1 LTPAHQPEQI
11 NRSATPV
18 CLLVPPGGVLGYP
31 SLALPSLKGYL
42 EASGIGAQLQDFNL
56 PAFEYVASRQN
67 IDILLERLAQSEN
80 ELRKQYQNERD
91 STRIEMLDFFLGIPD
106 ASRIHLSNIVD
117 RLRDKNV
124 FLHET
129 AYFVALHHLGVLTSL
144 VELIFSPLR
153 FTPGSLVGGMFSSI
167 RNFQRL
173 LTIETPYDQFIMREL
188 PSLDQN
194 FSLIGFSAF
203 SYDQLVM
210 SMRMSPMI
218 RKTNPGAIQV
228 LGGNCLCESE
238 VPPSLMLQLASQFDF
253 VVSGDGELP
262 LLRILEF
269 LDGKGSQDL
278 IPNAAYIQEGQ
289 LIDNKQSYKFRFEK
303 STRPSFSGLPMDD
316 YLLPE
321 PVLPFRFSNGCEYG
335 RCTFCAESADLG
347 TMSSRLNYREI
358 EASLLADH
366 FTELQERWG
375 ASIFMNCSSLLTA
388 EGAARIG
395 QVVAERNLSVQ
406 WYAMVR
412 NEKPWT
418 DNNVACAV
426 AGGSSTLGFGVES
439 FNRRVNHAMRK
450 GINVKQAPKIM
461 KDFKELGVTNN
472 IYTMVN
478 FPSETFEEYCEHLE
492 ALKQHFSDSFDIIF
506 QSRFLLV
513 VDAPE
518 LDRQIEELPD
528 TIQETLKEL
537 RSEPFPIYLVPDQK
551 TGSPAFRMPGDKFE
565 EKIDQYYKTLLYL
578 AFREP
583 LYFDRDFEI
592 TSRTFFWE
600 PEYLMI
606 VKNNPDK
613 RFLRGYSYRELLD
626 SELFL
631 TENICVQHNGS
642 GLISIQDPSRGI
654 FLQLGSL
661 TSFVLANH
669 PSGQRLYPT
678 FKRILEEFDPT
689 AKELLELYQ
698 DIHCSLRQLQ
708 ILMTDSDRSDTSEY
722 LPRSSL
728 LSREFGDV
736 QVATDQ
742 TGPAS

>member
-1 LTPAHQPEQI
+1 LASAHQPVYH
-11 NRSATPV
+11 SSTPV
-18 CLLVPPGGVLGYP
+18 CLVVPPGGVLGYP
-31 SLALPSLKGYL
+31 SLALPNLKGYL
-42 EASGIGAQLQDFNL
+42 KASGIGAQLQDFNL
-56 PAFEYVASRQN
+56 PAFEYVSSRPN
-67 IDILLERLAQSEN
+67 VDLLLERLARSEKKLRRQYLN
-80 ELRKQYQNERD
+80 EGD
-91 STRIEMLDFFLGIPD
+91 STRVEMLDFFLDIPD
-106 ASRIHLSNIVD
+106 ASRIHLSNVAD

-129 AYFVALHHLGVLTSL
+129 AYFLTLHHLGVLTNL
-144 VELIFSPLR
+144 VELVFSPLR
-153 FTPGSLVGGMFSSI
+153 FTPGSLVGGMFSSV
-167 RNFQRL
+167 RNFHDL
-173 LTIETPYDQFIMREL
+173 LTIETPYDQFIMHEL
-188 PSLDQN
+188 SLLDQKC
-194 FSLIGFSAF
+194 SLIGFSAF

-218 RKTNPGAIQV
+218 RESNPGAILV

-238 VPPSLMLQLASQFDF
+238 VPRSLMYELASRFDF

-269 LDGKGSQDL
+269 LDGKRSKDL
-278 IPNAAYIQEGQ
+278 IPNAAYIEDGQ
-289 LIDNKQSYKFRFEK
+289 LINNGGSYKYRFEK
-303 STRPSFSGLPMDD
+303 GTRPDFSGFPMDD

-335 RCTFCAESADLG
+335 RCTFCAESADRG
-347 TMSSRLNYREI
+347 PMSSRLNYREI
-358 EASLLADH
+358 ESNLLANH
-366 FTELQERWG
+366 FAELQEKWG

-388 EGAARIG
+388 EGASKIG
-395 QVVAERNLSVQ
+395 QAVAERNLAVQ

-418 DNNVACAV
+418 DKNIACAG
-426 AGGSSTLGFGVES
+426 AGGGSTLGFGVES

-461 KDFKELGVTNN
+461 KSFKELGVTNN

-478 FPSETFEEYCEHLE
+478 FPSETLEEYCEHLQ
-492 ALKQHFSDSFDIIF
+492 ALKNHFADSFDIIF

-518 LDRQIEELPD
+518 LDRQLEELPD
-528 TIQETLKEL
+528 TVQETLKAL

-551 TGSPAFRMPGDKFE
+551 TGSPAFRMPGDRFE
-565 EKIDQYYKTLLYL
+565 EKIDHYYKMLLSL
-578 AFREP
+578 AFQEP

-606 VKNNPDK
+606 VKNSPDK
-613 RFLRGYSYRELLD
+613 RFLRGYSYRDLLD

-631 TENICVQHNGS
+631 SEN
-642 GLISIQDPSRGI
+642 ISIQHNRSGQIVIQDPRRGI
-654 FLQLGSL
+654 FLQLGIL
-661 TSFVLANH
+661 TSFVIANH
-669 PSGQRLYPT
+669 VSGQRLFPI
-678 FKRILEEFDPT
+678 FKKILEEFDPT

-708 ILMTDSDRSDTSEY
+708 ILMTHSDRSDTSEFPAESF
-722 LPRSSL
+722 LVI
-728 LSREFGDV
+728 REFGDM
-736 QVATDQ
+736 Q
-742 TGPAS
+742 TAINQASLSS